1 MTIKKAMITIQTVNV
16 QGMSEA
22 KKYEIEKL
30 TEKSNVI
37 TGVVETHLKEDK
49 FNWSHE
55 YEIFEQRRE
64 NGDKKGGGLM
74 ILHRKQED
82 IDMEKIEIRHI

>member
-37 TGVVETHLKEDK
+37 TGVVDT
-49 FNWSHE
+49 
-55 YEIFEQRRE
+55 FERGQ
-64 NGDKKGGGLM
+64 
-74 ILHRKQED
+74 I
-82 IDMEKIEIRHI
+82 